1 MEQQCQTQGNVSV
14 TPGPFRH
21 LAQHLKTKMAAV
33 DKDAEVVNIGEYYEA
48 ACEVAS
54 QAGKVSSAS
63 ILSSF

>member
-1 MEQQCQTQGNVSV
+1 M